1 MERTEANL
9 NIAEKGKEKKKKSW
23 KRFFW
28 RIPFFFVI
36 CFLFFSLII
45 GLIFT
50 FNFSKTFILKTALN
64 LANQEFNGNIS
75 FENVHLNVFKGIIF
89 DNILISLNGDT
100 IAFFPKA
107 RIDWEITP
115 LLKKRVFVRFFEL
128 ERPQIFLVKEL
139 NDSLWN
145 IEKFFKPKEKKET
158 KSKTDL
164 IILISRLGIENGL
177 LKIVDKNHQPSNHHF
192 TPVNLIIESLDIS
205 LNGKID
211 LLNGKFD
218 FNIDNLSFTEK
229 HSDLS
234 VTKLSVNVEID
245 SNKIIANKLVLETP
259 NTKLASNLDYNIHSS
274 KFLFTN
280 VDIQTKTDDILK
292 FVDIPVEKNSKISL
306 SGNVEISKKL
316 LFKDIALKIDNSSK
330 LELNGKVDLENSHPE
345 IEFFVNRAMIYEYE
359 VRELLFSVFKSIP
372 IKFGYFE
379 TKDFTF
385 GYKNKTL
392 SFLGKFST
400 SAGDIFSNIELD
412 SNLFLNYSITF
423 SKLDLKKIYKD
434 LPKTE
439 LIGISNGSL
448 SLMNFTLLNG
458 FISCNIVDGKSE
470 INGIDKFQLTVSS
483 KFQSG
488 LIKVDS
494 LIFTNHSDL
503 EKNQPE
509 EVSFSGNIDISNPK
523 SPSYSG
529 NLSFQNVGIY
539 KFFDHSENFPQNL
552 TAIFKIEG
560 KGFDINSFL
569 FNLDGRFEELSF
581 ADRSLFPFSLI
592 LKINHTDSLDR
603 QIYVK
608 SEVLKGQIRGVY
620 QFNSLIEDFSRQFNA
635 IAESFENKLN
645 TVLEPDSALILQTS
659 NIVKPDFKDLKAD
672 KFYPANFEANF
683 EINDFSLFNILLKKN
698 LTFSGGCKVKVE
710 IDENTS
716 DFILDSLSIDYFSF
730 PLGKSNYWLSSSNLF
745 VNANYQIELIEGKPN
760 LNYFNSRVSTD
771 NRVSLG
777 FLYLDYLDLNLRFVD
792 NCLEVES
799 STNLNS
805 FFGVKIKDK
814 ILFSDSLIQ
823 NQIDVLSLTYQN
835 VFQWD
840 LSSPLNVDI
849 SSQSIGIGKL
859 SLKRE
864 NGEIVNLNGIYNFD
878 GYLDFKGE
886 ILSIP
891 LNDFQKLLP
900 KENSLTQIKSF
911 FGKVDRIEFKVQ
923 NTLDN
928 PDINLKFLAANI
940 QFENIEMGNIL
951 ADLFYSDYVLKGKLK
966 LTNKKFMPLEIEIN
980 EVPIELNLKELKFG
994 VVKEKGFK
1002 AFLNCERFNLSLLSP
1017 FISPYIENLQGS
1029 VKISTSISG
1038 FLPED
1043 LRFYG
1048 FLDILESSFVASNNN
1063 LKYNLSG
1070 RINFE
1075 GTEFFL
1081 NDIIIRNIRDDYRNG
1096 NGTISG
1102 KIIFSNNRLESV
1114 ELNLFSEGIKI
1125 LSTASSKTLPQLYGD
1140 LVISTDPAYLR
1151 FIYDRNDLLLEGNVN
1166 LVFGKL
1172 FMPGSSG
1179 SESVKESFVQYEISN
1194 STPQNISI
1202 KALNNKEEPQKTTNL
1217 KLDLT
1222 LKFIQPI
1229 ELTLDLTSIGQI
1241 YALISLENELSSIRF
1256 YSDPKNDITLLT
1268 GNDLILREGSTL
1280 KFVKLFNTEGKINF
1294 PTGAIDNP
1302 SLNLVAYYNGQSIY
1316 NDAIRNFTV
1325 KIYITGTREKPKLR
1339 FDYTFDGQPAT
1350 DDSSKVA
1357 QDALF
1362 LLAFGKTKSE
1372 IEKGGLSSNFNLSE
1386 FSTSGSSALLSKV
1399 VSDALSGTGFISSA
1413 DIILPPTASALDRA
1427 TLKMSGRFLGM
1438 TWNFGGTMADLLNN
1452 NEMSVEVPIG
1462 TVLPFGL
1469 PNIILQL
1476 SRSSSLTQSFQR
1488 NQKDWEIKLK
1498 YGSTW

>member
-23 KRFFW
+23 KRFLW
-28 RIPFFFVI
+28 KVPLFFAI
-36 CFLFFSLII
+36 CFLFFSLIL
-45 GLIFT
+45 GLIFS

-64 LANQEFNGNIS
+64 LVNQEFNGNIS

-100 IAFFPKA
+100 IAFLPIA
-107 RIDWEITP
+107 RIDWEIAP
-115 LLKKRVFVRFFEL
+115 LFKKRIFVGFFEL

-145 IEKFFKPKEKKET
+145 IEKFFKPTEKKET

-164 IILISRLGIENGL
+164 IIHISRLRIENGL
-177 LKIVDKNHQPSNHHF
+177 LKIVDKNHQPSNHRF
-192 TPVNLIIESLDIS
+192 NPENLIIDNLDIS
-205 LNGKID
+205 WNGKLD
-211 LLNGKFD
+211 LLNSKFD
-218 FNIDNLSFTEK
+218 FNIENLSFIEK
-229 HSDLS
+229 HSNLY
-234 VTKLSVNVEID
+234 VTKLTAKVEID
-245 SNKIIANKLVLETP
+245 SHSVIANKLVLETP
-259 NTKLASNLDYNIHSS
+259 NTKLASNLGYYIQSS
-274 KFLFTN
+274 KFLLTN
-280 VDIQTKTDDILK
+280 VNVQTKTDDILK
-292 FVDIPVEKNSKISL
+292 FVNIPVEKNSKISL
-306 SGNVEISKKL
+306 SGNVEMGKNL
-316 LFKDIALKIDNSSK
+316 LLKDIVLQIDNSSK
-330 LELNGKVDLENSHPE
+330 LEFNGKVDLENSHPE
-345 IEFFVNRAMIYEYE
+345 IEFIISKAKIYEHD
-359 VRELLFSVFKSIP
+359 VRDLLFSVFKSIP
-372 IKFGYFE
+372 INFGYFA
-379 TKDFTF
+379 TNDFTF

-400 SAGDIFSNIELD
+400 SAGDILSNIELD
-412 SNLFLNYSITF
+412 SNLLLDYSISF
-423 SKLDLKKIYKD
+423 NKLDLKKIYKK

-439 LIGISNGSL
+439 LKGISNGSL
-448 SLMNFTLLNG
+448 SLMNFTFLNG

-470 INGIDKFQLTVSS
+470 INGIEKFQLTVYS
-483 KFQSG
+483 KFQNG

-494 LIFTNHSDL
+494 LIFSNHSDL

-509 EVSFSGNIDISNPK
+509 EVNFSGNIDISNPK
-523 SPSYSG
+523 DPSYSG
-529 NLSFQNVGIY
+529 NLSLKNVGIY
-539 KFFDHSENFPQNL
+539 KFFGNGGNFPQNL
-552 TAIFKIEG
+552 TAFFKIEG

-569 FNLDGRFEELSF
+569 FSLDGRFEELSF
-581 ADRSLFPFSLI
+581 EDRSLFPFSLI
-592 LKINHTDSLDR
+592 LKINHIDSLDR

-620 QFNSLIEDFSRQFNA
+620 QFNSLIEDFSHQFNA
-635 IAESFENKLN
+635 IAESFESKLN
-645 TVLEPDSALILQTS
+645 TVLKPDTALFLPTS
-659 NIVKPDFKDLKAD
+659 KSLKPDFKELKAG

-683 EINDFSLFNILLKKN
+683 EINDFSLINIILKKN
-698 LTFSGGCKVKVE
+698 LTFSGGGKVKVE
-710 IDENTS
+710 IDENSS

-730 PLGKSNYWLSSSNLF
+730 PLTQNNYWFSISNLF
-745 VNANYQIELIEGKPN
+745 VNANYQIGLFEGKPN
-760 LNYFNSRVSTD
+760 LNYFSARVSTD
-771 NRVSLG
+771 NRVILG
-777 FLYLDYLDLNLRFVD
+777 FSYLDYLDLNLDFKD
-792 NCLEVES
+792 NCLEVTS

-805 FFGVKIKDK
+805 FLGVKLRDK
-814 ILFSDSLIQ
+814 ILFSDTLIQ
-823 NQIDVLSLTYQN
+823 NQIDILNLTYQN

-840 LSSPLNVDI
+840 LASPFNVDI
-849 SSQSIGIGKL
+849 SSQSISIGKL
-859 SLKRE
+859 ALKRE
-864 NGEIVNLNGIYNFD
+864 NGEIVNLNGKFNFD
-878 GYLDFKGE
+878 GYLDFRGE
-886 ILSIP
+886 ITSIP

-900 KENSLTQIKSF
+900 KENSLAQIKSF

-923 NTLDN
+923 NSLDN
-928 PDINLKFLAANI
+928 PDINLKFLAADI
-940 QFENIEMGNIL
+940 QFENMEIGNIL
-951 ADLFYSDYVLKGKLK
+951 AELFYSDYSLKGKLK
-966 LTNKKFMPLEIEIN
+966 LTNKKFMPFEIEIN
-980 EVPIELNLKELKFG
+980 EVPVELNLKELKFG

-1002 AFLNCERFNLSLLSP
+1002 AFLNCERFNLSLLGP
-1017 FISPYIENLQGS
+1017 FISSYIENLQGS

-1048 FLDILESSFVASNNN
+1048 FLDILESSFVATNNN

-1075 GTEFFL
+1075 GTEFSL
-1081 NDIIIRNIRDDYRNG
+1081 NDIIIRNIREDYRNG
-1096 NGTISG
+1096 NGIISG
-1102 KIIFSNNRLESV
+1102 KIIFSNNRLENV

-1125 LSTASSKTLPQLYGD
+1125 LSSASSKTLPQLYGD
-1140 LVISTDPAYLR
+1140 LVISTAPAYLR
-1151 FIYDRNDLLLEGNVN
+1151 FIYDRNELLLEGNVN

-1172 FMPGSSG
+1172 YMPGSTG

-1194 STPQNISI
+1194 ASTQNTSI
-1202 KALNNKEEPQKTTNL
+1202 KAPNNREEPQKTTNL

-1256 YSDPKNDITLLT
+1256 FSDPKNDITLLT

-1302 SLNLVAYYNGQSIY
+1302 SLNLVAYYNGQSVY
-1316 NDAIRNFTV
+1316 NDAVRNFTV

-1339 FDYTFDGQPAT
+1339 FDYTFDGQPAS

-1372 IEKGGLSSNFNLSE
+1372 IEKGGLTSNFNLSE
-1386 FSTSGSSALLSKV
+1386 FSTSGSSAILSKI